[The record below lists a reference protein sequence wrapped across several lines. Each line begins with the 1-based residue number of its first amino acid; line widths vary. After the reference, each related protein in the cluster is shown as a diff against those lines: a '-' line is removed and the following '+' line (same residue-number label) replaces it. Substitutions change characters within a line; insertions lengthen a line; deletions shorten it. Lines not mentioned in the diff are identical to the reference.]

1 MPTLL
6 WRVLSSMGYPEG
18 REPRYYW
25 DKEPLG
31 DETLVG
37 IEAVVPT
44 SGGYPAW
51 GGWVYE
57 SRGVTPFHGASRAAF
72 AVLRD
77 LMERFP
83 QELAHAF
90 AGVFPRGDPYTS
102 VWDQSEVNALERS
115 ADEDQHSDSAAMSA
129 MYALMKTYGGLERC
143 LGRLSGSLLTV
154 QDEKRQLQREFDSEV
169 ERLQAELARVTRER
183 DQAVQKNSELSQD
196 LLAVRE
202 QKDRVTTAHRNCER
216 MLVHVLGQRNEA
228 WHEEDTLRARQL
240 ELEQQLANAEEY
252 NENLHEEIHQLHNQ
266 LHPHHLP
273 GAAEL
278 DSEDEMDADPEI
290 GAAASGDEDE
300 DGSGMDSDH
309 SE

>member
-1 MPTLL
+1 A
-6 WRVLSSMGYPEG
+6 
-18 REPRYYW
+18 
-25 DKEPLG
+25 LG

-44 SGGYPAW
+44 SGGDPAW

-77 LMERFP
+77 LMERFHRSWP
-83 QELAHAF
+83 TPSL
-90 AGVFPRGDPYTS
+90 GCFPG
-102 VWDQSEVNALERS
+102 SEVNALERS

-183 DQAVQKNSELSQD
+183 DQAVQKNSEL
-196 LLAVRE
+196 
-202 QKDRVTTAHRNCER
+202 
-216 MLVHVLGQRNEA
+216 
-228 WHEEDTLRARQL
+228 
-240 ELEQQLANAEEY
+240 
-252 NENLHEEIHQLHNQ
+252 
-266 LHPHHLP
+266 
-273 GAAEL
+273 
-278 DSEDEMDADPEI
+278 
-290 GAAASGDEDE
+290 
-300 DGSGMDSDH
+300 
-309 SE
+309 